1 MTKVGIASLS
11 FVLCISA
18 LGSAQVV
25 DELTRRRAFEHYR
38 AGQEFLTSERYDR
51 AAEEFT
57 AAIQL
62 DPLLTLAHYGLGQ
75 SYMALKRYASAIQ
88 AYIGGRAA
96 YERIADLRQRD
107 EAEGN
112 RLQADE
118 INELRDSMRRVQ
130 SGQVVVN
137 AGTAHRIQ
145 QRLEELETM
154 RRGKNFGP
162 AFRVPAE
169 LSLALGSAYYR
180 NGQVQ
185 EAEREW
191 LAAVSVN
198 SKLGEAHN
206 NLAALYMMSGR
217 KQQAEEAVKAA
228 ERARFRVNPQLKED
242 IRRMK

>member
-1 MTKVGIASLS
+1 MTRIASGSLA
-11 FVLCISA
+11 FVLCVSA
-18 LGSAQVV
+18 LSSAQVV
-25 DELTRRRAFEHYR
+25 DELSRRRAFERYR

-51 AAEEFT
+51 AAEEFS
-57 AAIQL
+57 AAIEL

-75 SYMALKRYASAIQ
+75 SFMALRRYASAIQ
-88 AYIGGRAA
+88 AFTGGREA

-107 EAEGN
+107 EAESN
-112 RLQADE
+112 RLQTDE

-130 SGQVVVN
+130 SGQVTVN

-154 RRGKNFGP
+154 RRGKTFGT

-180 NGQVQ
+180 NGQPQ

-206 NLAALYMMSGR
+206 NLAALYMMTGR
-217 KQQAEEAVKAA
+217 KQQAEDAVKAA